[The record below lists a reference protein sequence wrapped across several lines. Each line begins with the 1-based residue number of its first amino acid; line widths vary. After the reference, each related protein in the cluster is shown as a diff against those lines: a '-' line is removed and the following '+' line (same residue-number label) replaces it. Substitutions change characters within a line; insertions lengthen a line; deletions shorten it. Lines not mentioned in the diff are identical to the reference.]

1 MRLLSSALV
10 VAGLLGGCNKKI
22 VSDPRDW
29 FIQSYDNGVITV
41 QHEGFTY
48 KATCDPSSS
57 LYDLDDPKVPTGCD
71 TAIGLVGHEVQ
82 TFEGKQRDTEGRF
95 VIMWNVGGLLTLQ
108 SVKGD
113 EKTSWRRE
121 EFKISSVTK
130 TPR

>member
-10 VAGLLGGCNKKI
+10 IAGLLGCNRKP
-22 VSDPRDW
+22 VRDARAW
-29 FIQSYDNGVITV
+29 FIESYDSGVITV
-41 QHEGFTY
+41 QHEGYTY

-57 LYDLDDPKVPTGCD
+57 LYNLDNPMVPTRCD
-71 TAIGLVGHEVQ
+71 AAIGLVGHGVQ
-82 TFEGKQRDTEGRF
+82 PFEGQKRGADGRF

-108 SVKGD
+108 SVRGD

-121 EFKISSVTK
+121 EFRISSVTK